1 MQEHMGLQLG
11 RRCTDGR
18 DFADTSRTS
27 VSVSVT
33 DYPSTSD
40 SINNQSFHQPTHGT
54 DPLPATY
61 MHSSR
66 HQPRQNAAY
75 PSHTIQIFSSNN
87 DVTEPESPTY
97 ILTAPSPTDSST

>member
-11 RRCTDGR
+11 RHCTDGL
-18 DFADTSRTS
+18 S
-27 VSVSVT
+27 VHKRL
-33 DYPSTSD
+33 
-40 SINNQSFHQPTHGT
+40 NNQSFHQPTHDT